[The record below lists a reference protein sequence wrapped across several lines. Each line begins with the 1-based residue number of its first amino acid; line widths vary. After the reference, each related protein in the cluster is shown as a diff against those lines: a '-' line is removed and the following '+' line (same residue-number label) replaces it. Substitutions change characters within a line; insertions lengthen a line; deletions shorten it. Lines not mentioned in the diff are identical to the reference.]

1 MHYLI
6 AFAGNA
12 IALFLTVNLVNGISV
27 DNPITLLIATIV
39 VAIVNTLI
47 RPILRLISLPI
58 TMVTFGLFAIVV
70 NAACLGLAALF
81 VPGFE
86 ISGIIPALIGALVL
100 SIVSTIIGFFT
111 DKIGRKSSKKE
122 SPPQP
127 QQSQE

>member
-100 SIVSTIIGFFT
+100 SIVSTVIGFFT
-111 DKIGRKSSKKE
+111 DKMGKKSSKND
-122 SPPQP
+122 SPPQQQQP
-127 QQSQE
+127 QE